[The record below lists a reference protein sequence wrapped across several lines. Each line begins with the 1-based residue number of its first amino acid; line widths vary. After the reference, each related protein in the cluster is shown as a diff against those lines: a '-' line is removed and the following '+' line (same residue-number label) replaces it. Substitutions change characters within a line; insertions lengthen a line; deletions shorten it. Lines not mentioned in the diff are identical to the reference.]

1 MKRVSLLTVVLKA
14 TQVKLKGPNDLL
26 NIGYPWHSKINI
38 LGTLD
43 TRNACAKVPVVSK
56 GQKFMIKVNG
66 QVSEATRGVK

>member
-1 MKRVSLLTVVLKA
+1 M
-14 TQVKLKGPNDLL
+14 KLKGPSVLPFRNRLDML